1 MASEFNSPGAT
12 SKRGLGGWFRAIR
25 SPAAAEDVTALPPAA
40 GLPFEAMLEAAP
52 EPVLLVA
59 DQESGGLSSRRVIYA
74 NDAAR
79 ALFRIPPEGALLASV
94 IRHPQALEVVERCLG
109 AGTEANA
116 AFDFGGPPT
125 RSWRASARPLTGG
138 GGRRLAMLMLRD
150 ETAARRNELMR
161 ADFLAN
167 ASHELRTPLASLMGF
182 IETLQGPA
190 RDDAGARERFLGI
203 MAGQAAR
210 MARLVEGLLS
220 LSRVEM
226 NEHVPPTDVCD
237 LALTVA
243 DVIAALAP
251 LAKERGVQITLQA
264 PSPGSVRVVGERDQ
278 IIQVAQNLIDN
289 ALKYSVV
296 GQAVNVSV
304 RSVAALDQALAAEA
318 DNGRSGASARARMTL
333 LTPDRAQA
341 EAFALL
347 RVEDQ
352 GPGIAREHL
361 ARLSERFYR
370 VEGQKSGERAGTGL
384 GLAIVKHIINRHRGA
399 LAIESA
405 PGAGAAFTAA
415 FPAAPSD
422 PLNE

>member
-1 MASEFNSPGAT
+1 M
-12 SKRGLGGWFRAIR
+12 
-25 SPAAAEDVTALPPAA
+25 AAEFDAPPAGIWRFAPAWLRGAGAGPVRGEPALPPASPA
-40 GLPFEAMLEAAP
+40 LPFEAMLEAAP
-52 EPVLLVA
+52 DPVLLVA
-59 DQESGGLSSRRVIYA
+59 EQESGGPSSRRAIYA

-94 IRHPQALEVVERCLG
+94 IRHPEALDVVERCLEAG
-109 AGTEANA
+109 AEANA
-116 AFDFGGPPT
+116 AFDFGGPPA
-125 RSWRASARPLTGG
+125 RSWRAWARPLTDG

-190 RDDAGARERFLGI
+190 RDDPAARERFLGI

-226 NEHVPPTDVCD
+226 NEHVPPTDICD
-237 LALTVA
+237 LPLIVA

-251 LAKERGVQITLQA
+251 LAKERGVQVVLSA
-264 PSPGSVRVVGERDQ
+264 PPPGTVKVVAERDQ
-278 IIQVAQNLIDN
+278 IIQVVQNLIDN
-289 ALKYSVV
+289 ALKYSVA
-296 GQAVNVSV
+296 GQSVEVSI
-304 RSVAALDQALAAEA
+304 RSVAALDEALAADA
-318 DNGRSGASARARMTL
+318 DNGRNGASGRARMTL
-333 LTPDRAQA
+333 LTPDRTQA

-347 RVEDQ
+347 RVEDH

-370 VEGQKSGERAGTGL
+370 VEGQKSGERSGTGL

-399 LAIESA
+399 LAIEST
-405 PGAGAAFTAA
+405 PGAGATFTAA
-415 FPAAPSD
+415 FPVSPA
-422 PLNE
+422 E

>member
-1 MASEFNSPGAT
+1 MASEFDSAGVGSRRSLAD
-12 SKRGLGGWFRAIR
+12 WFRRAR
-25 SPAAAEDVTALPPAA
+25 PSSATEDVAALPMAA

-52 EPVLLVA
+52 EPVLLVV
-59 DQESGGLSSRRVIYA
+59 EHEGGGPAGRRAIYA
-74 NDAAR
+74 NEAAR
-79 ALFRIPPEGALLASV
+79 VLFPVPPEGALLASV
-94 IRHPQALEVVERCLG
+94 IRRPEALDVVERCLATG
-109 AGTEANA
+109 AEASA
-116 AFDFGGPPT
+116 AFDFGGPPA
-125 RSWRASARPLTGG
+125 RSWRAWARPLNGG
-138 GGRRLAMLMLRD
+138 AGRRLAMLMLRD

-190 RDDAGARERFLGI
+190 RDDPKARERFLGI

-243 DVIAALAP
+243 DVMAALAP
-251 LAKERGVQITLQA
+251 LAKERGVQIVLNA
-264 PSPGSVRVVGERDQ
+264 PPAGTVKVVGERDQ

-289 ALKYSVV
+289 ALKYSVA
-296 GQAVNVSV
+296 GQSVEVSI
-304 RSVAALDQALAAEA
+304 RSVGALAEALAADA

-333 LTPDRAQA
+333 LTPDRTQA

-347 RVEDQ
+347 RVEDH

-405 PGAGAAFTAA
+405 PGAGATFTAA
-415 FPAAPSD
+415 FPAVPAAAPD
-422 PLNE
+422 E